1 MTHSYDSFVILIDL
15 YFEMLLCHFAAAGV
29 VQLFKWM
36 RNILENTSSRSSI
49 FQISKEFS
57 KIFFKNTRIYGIHP
71 IVYPS
76 KIQNFNNILYN
87 KYIIFECISI
97 CKLHM

>member
-1 MTHSYDSFVILIDL
+1 
-15 YFEMLLCHFAAAGV
+15 MLLCHFAAAGV

-36 RNILENTSSRSSI
+36 RNILESTSSRCSI

-57 KIFFKNTRIYGIHP
+57 KIFFKNTYGIHP

-76 KIQNFNNILYN
+76 KIQNFIILYN
-87 KYIIFECISI
+87 KNISY
-97 CKLHM
+97 KLYVIDMEKSKN